1 MEIEIEMVR
10 IIEIVKI
17 NIKVM
22 LVISKIVDI

>member
-17 NIKVM
+17 SIVVM